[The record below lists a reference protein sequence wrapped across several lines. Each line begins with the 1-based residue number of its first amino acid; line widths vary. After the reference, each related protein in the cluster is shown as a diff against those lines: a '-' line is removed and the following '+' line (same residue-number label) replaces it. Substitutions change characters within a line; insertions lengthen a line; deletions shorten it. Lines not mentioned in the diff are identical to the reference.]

1 MNFKKSENLS
11 NIKQED
17 RKNVETDVTYD
28 FHQRDDNEEENIQM
42 KNRKILSNCE
52 DDNKELEKTRNEIF
66 AMNSEIVKDNIK
78 EVDWHTWKDSLPQVH
93 WNAIN
98 AFRDL
103 NPSYYINDKG
113 EHLVIYTEDGERL
126 ARRLYIV
133 ANNAGISGEIDIS
146 EILS

>member
-1 MNFKKSENLS
+1 MNFEKSVNTS
-11 NIKQED
+11 NIEQINRRNGEAD
-17 RKNVETDVTYD
+17 GIYE
-28 FHQRDDNEEENIQM
+28 FHQRDNNEEENTQM
-42 KNRKILSNCE
+42 KNRKILNNCE
-52 DDNKELEKTRNEIF
+52 DDNKELEKVRNEIS

-78 EVDWHTWKDSLPQVH
+78 EVDWCTWKDSLPQVH

-103 NPSYYINDKG
+103 SPSYYINDKG

-126 ARRLYIV
+126 ARKLYIV